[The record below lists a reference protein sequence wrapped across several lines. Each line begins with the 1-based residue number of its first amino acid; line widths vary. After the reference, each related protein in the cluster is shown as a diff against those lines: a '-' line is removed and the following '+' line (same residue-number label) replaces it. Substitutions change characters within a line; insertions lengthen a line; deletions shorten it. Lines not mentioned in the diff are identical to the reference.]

1 MLKVFAITA
10 VLSLL
15 TGCAVGPEYKAPA
28 IPEPEAYSEGRAM
41 VAGDIGQQFFWQ
53 GFDDP
58 MLERLIDQALEANH
72 TLEAAVARYHRS
84 AALLYGAEREQ
95 WPNVS
100 VNAGA
105 SEQYLADIEQSPPGA
120 GPERVQRFQ
129 AGIAATWELDLF
141 GRLKRTIAAQR
152 AELEAAGADLR
163 AVQVAL
169 AGQLASSYFE
179 LRGLQ
184 QQYQVAQQ
192 SVALQRQSLDIVT
205 ARVRA
210 GRGTEF
216 DQVRARAQLEQTRAE
231 LANLQAGLRAAMHRI
246 AILTGQPPTA
256 LVESLS
262 SAGALP
268 ETLPVIP
275 VDSPGEVLRRR
286 PDVAAAERRLAAAT
300 ARIGVATADLF
311 PRFTLSGLMG
321 SVAADTSDLFTASAE
336 TRRVALG
343 IDWTFLNQGRV
354 RARIEAAGAESRAA
368 LADYQQTVL
377 EALEETET
385 RLVRYQR
392 AQQREQRLSLAMD
405 NAERAVE
412 LARERYEAGLIG
424 FFEVLDAEQ
433 EFTSVRDEDVRSRTA
448 VVLAMVDVYRSLA
461 GQPYAGGD
469 SFLPGEGFRREPKH
483 AIY

>member
-1 MLKVFAITA
+1 MLKVFTVTG
-10 VLSLL
+10 VLLLL
-15 TGCAVGPEYKAPA
+15 TGCAAGPDYKAPA
-28 IPEPEAYSEGRAM
+28 IPEPEAFSEGRTM
-41 VAGDIGQQFFWQ
+41 VAGDIGQQLFWQ

-72 TLEAAVARYHRS
+72 TLEAAVARYQRS
-84 AALLYGAEREQ
+84 AALLYGAESEQ
-95 WPNVS
+95 WPDVS
-100 VNAGA
+100 LNAVA
-105 SEQYLADIEQSPPGA
+105 SEQYPADIEQSPPGA
-120 GPERVQRFQ
+120 GPDRVQRFQ
-129 AGIAATWELDLF
+129 AGVAATWEMDLF
-141 GRLKRTIAAQR
+141 GRLRRATEAQR
-152 AELEAAGADLR
+152 ADLAASASDLR

-184 QQYQVAQQ
+184 QQYQVALQ

-205 ARVRA
+205 ARVKA

-216 DQVRARAQLEQTRAE
+216 DQVRARTQLEQTRAE
-231 LANLQAGLRAAMHRI
+231 LPDLQAGIKAAMHRI
-246 AILTGQPPTA
+246 AVLTGQSPTD

-262 SAGALP
+262 YRNSLP
-268 ETLPVIP
+268 EILPVIP

-286 PDVAAAERRLAAAT
+286 PDIAAAERRLAAAT

-311 PRFTLSGLMG
+311 PRFTLSGLLG

-354 RARIEAAGAESRAA
+354 RARIEAAGAESREA
-368 LADYQQTVL
+368 LANYQQTVL

-392 AQQREQRLSLAMD
+392 AQERENRLSLAMD

-412 LARERYEAGLIG
+412 LARERYEEGLVG

-433 EFTSVRDEDVRSRTA
+433 EFTSVRNEAVRSRTA
-448 VVLAMVDVYRSLA
+448 VVLTMVDVYRSLA
-461 GQPYAGGD
+461 G
-469 SFLPGEGFRREPKH
+469 
-483 AIY
+483 